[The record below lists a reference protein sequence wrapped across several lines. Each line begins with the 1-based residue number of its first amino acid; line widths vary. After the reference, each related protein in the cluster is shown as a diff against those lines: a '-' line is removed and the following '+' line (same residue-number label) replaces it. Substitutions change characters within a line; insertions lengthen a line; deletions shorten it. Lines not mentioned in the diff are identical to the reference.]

1 MQGVREMIGKKQA
14 GWRLGMVVALW
25 VSAGL
30 MVACEPTATESKP
43 LPEIQTQL
51 LVRAPD
57 APLLLNKTVEVES
70 RTDAEGGVSHVE
82 LYAVE
87 LPTGEKDVLIRS
99 DVASLH
105 PTTFTTSQ
113 EFIPRQAGHYVIK
126 VVGYNR
132 SGQSHTSNF
141 IGFDVQ

>member
-1 MQGVREMIGKKQA
+1 MIVIKYSV
-14 GWRLGMVVALW
+14 RLGIVFTLW

-30 MVACEPTATESKP
+30 LVACGVGGVETPS
-43 LPEIQTQL
+43 LPPIDTKL

-57 APLLLNKTVEVES
+57 APLPVNKSIEVIS
-70 RTDAEGGVSHVE
+70 RSDASEGVSHVE

-87 LPTGEKDVLIRS
+87 LPTGEKEVLIRS
-99 DVASLH
+99 DAAPTH
-105 PTTFTTSQ
+105 ATTFTTSQ
-113 EFIPRQAGHYVIK
+113 DFIPRQAGHYVIK

-132 SGQSHTSNF
+132 LGQSSTSNF

>member
-1 MQGVREMIGKKQA
+1 MKVIKYSLQFGIKFI
-14 GWRLGMVVALW
+14 LW
-25 VSAGL
+25 VSAVL
-30 MVACEPTATESKP
+30 LVACGATGAETTS
-43 LPEIQTQL
+43 LPPIQTQL

-57 APLLLNKTVEVES
+57 APLPLNKEIQVIS
-70 RTDAEGGVSHVE
+70 RTDAAEGVSHVE

-87 LPTGEKDVLIRS
+87 LPTGEKEVLIRS
-99 DVASLH
+99 EAAQLH

-113 EFIPRQAGHYVIK
+113 DFTPRQAGHYVIK

-132 SGQSHTSNF
+132 LGQSSTSNF

>member
-1 MQGVREMIGKKQA
+1 MIIRKYGRL
-14 GWRLGMVVALW
+14 RLGLVIALW
-25 VSAGL
+25 LGVGL
-30 MVACEPTATESKP
+30 MAACTVDGAEVES

-57 APLLLNKTVEVES
+57 AALPLNKSIEVQS
-70 RTDAEGGVSHVE
+70 RTDAADGVSHVE

-87 LPTGEKDVLIRS
+87 LPTGEKEVLIRS
-99 DVASLH
+99 DAASLH

-113 EFIPRQAGHYVIK
+113 EFIPRQPGHYVIK